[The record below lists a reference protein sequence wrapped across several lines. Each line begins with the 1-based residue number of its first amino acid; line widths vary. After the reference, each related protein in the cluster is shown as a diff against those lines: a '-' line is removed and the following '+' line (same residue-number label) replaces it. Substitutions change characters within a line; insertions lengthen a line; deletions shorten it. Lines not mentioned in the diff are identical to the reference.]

1 MSFTAEIIEDDK
13 RDLTKSRE
21 NDKEREQRKYIDNDT
36 IQERIDDID
45 KSRDKIFILTVYLT
59 GLRVTEVINIRKKDI
74 DFDNGEITARWQKNK
89 KWKNRTVPMHEDL
102 AIPLSFYVEGIGYDE
117 KIFDFTRQTGYNICK
132 RHLGVGPHALRHSF
146 AVHYL
151 RETDDAIGIVKLS
164 RQLGHSNVRTT
175 MEYLKIVPKDL
186 KSTLDSIDF

>member
-1 MSFTAEIIEDDK
+1 MAFTAEIVEDDK

-102 AIPLSFYVEGIGYDE
+102 AIPLSFYVEGMSYED

-132 RHLGVGPHALRHSF
+132 RHLGEGPHALRHSF